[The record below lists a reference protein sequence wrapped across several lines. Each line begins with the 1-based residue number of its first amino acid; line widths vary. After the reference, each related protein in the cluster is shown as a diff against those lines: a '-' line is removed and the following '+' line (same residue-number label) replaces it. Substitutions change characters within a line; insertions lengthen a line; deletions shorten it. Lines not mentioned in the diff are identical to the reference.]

1 MPLNSCICIMSDAN
15 KIVSVH
21 GMYEHATGNLN
32 YRYRLEL
39 IKMEEHTHLMS
50 TQLNTTILKD
60 TQNTQT

>member
-1 MPLNSCICIMSDAN
+1 MSDAN

-32 YRYRLEL
+32 HRYRLEL